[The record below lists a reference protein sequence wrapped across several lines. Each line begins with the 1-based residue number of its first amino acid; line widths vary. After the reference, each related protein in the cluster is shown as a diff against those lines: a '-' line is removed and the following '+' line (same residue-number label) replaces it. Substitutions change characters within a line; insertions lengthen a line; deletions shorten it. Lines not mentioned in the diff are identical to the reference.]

1 MFGILIF
8 TLTLAFVLA
17 LQPRHV
23 PASPQDPA
31 PQSATE
37 TSAAGSRPL
46 VEIQTSKGSIKV
58 ELYSDL
64 TPHTVEN
71 FLRYVDAKFYD
82 DTIFHRVIAG
92 FVIQGGGF
100 TPELELLPTLPPIKI
115 ESNKD
120 LPNVRGT
127 IAMARMDDKDS
138 ASSQFFINV
147 DDNSQLD
154 RTARSFGYT
163 VFGHVIEGM
172 EVADR
177 ISKVQTSSRGPMKD
191 VPILPVFIESIRRVE
206 RDD

>member
-1 MFGILIF
+1 MLRFQ
-8 TLTLAFVLA
+8 TLAA
-17 LQPRHV
+17 LILLTGSLLGLPAQQQPGEIPPTDPV
-23 PASPQDPA
+23 P
-31 PQSATE
+31 
-37 TSAAGSRPL
+37 GRPV
-46 VEIQTSKGSIKV
+46 VEIKTTKGAIKV

-82 DTIFHRVIAG
+82 DTIFHRVMRG

-100 TPELELLPTLPPIKI
+100 TPELEKLPTLPPIKI

-120 LPNVRGT
+120 LPNVKGT

-163 VFGHVIEGM
+163 VFGRVVEGM
-172 EVADR
+172 DVALR
-177 ISKVQTSSRGPMKD
+177 ISNVQTSSRGPMND
-191 VPILPVFIESIRRVE
+191 VPILPVIVESVRRVE
-206 RDD
+206 K